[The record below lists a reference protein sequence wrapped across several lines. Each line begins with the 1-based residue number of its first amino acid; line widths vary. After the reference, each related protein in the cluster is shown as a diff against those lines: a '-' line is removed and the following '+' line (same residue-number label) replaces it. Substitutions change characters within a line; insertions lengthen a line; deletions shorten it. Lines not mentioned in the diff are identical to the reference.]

1 MIVFKYYFCYFSRF
15 VRKVV
20 LDYMEDS
27 LLTWLLVAVCNGHRI
42 KNPYLVAKIVEVLFV
57 MDPAISLRTENIYT
71 RVMAHPVSQRSLPR
85 ALMKFYTEIETTGQ
99 STEFY
104 DKFTIR

>member
-1 MIVFKYYFCYFSRF
+1 
-15 VRKVV
+15 
-20 LDYMEDS
+20 MEDS
-27 LLTWLLVAVCNGHRI
+27 LLTWLLVTVCNGQKI

-57 MDPAISLRTENIYT
+57 IDPAISMRTENIYT
-71 RVMAHPVSQRSLPR
+71 RIMAHPVSQKMLPS

-104 DKFTIR
+104 DKFTIRYFIIIALHPALSSTICNG